1 MTKAIKW
8 TIMMVAMVTAY
19 TALLTT
25 AFAEPTKGELKSMMN
40 ERLYA
45 AYPNCI
51 RDNRISMGDNMWCTD
66 RALVLMDDDLNKVY
80 KDVMQK
86 FKLLDNKRSMIRK
99 VQRRWI
105 KFRDD
110 ECLYRDSTDG
120 MFSSSKCV
128 LDSIALSIH
137 YLTRLKQIQFDADG
151 LKAIDAV
158 IDEYAS
164 AVS

>member
-19 TALLTT
+19 TALLAT

-66 RALVLMDDDLNKVY
+66 RAGKH
-80 KDVMQK
+80 
-86 FKLLDNKRSMIRK
+86 
-99 VQRRWI
+99 
-105 KFRDD
+105 
-110 ECLYRDSTDG
+110 
-120 MFSSSKCV
+120 
-128 LDSIALSIH
+128 ALSIIF
-137 YLTRLKQIQFDADG
+137 YTN
-151 LKAIDAV
+151 
-158 IDEYAS
+158 
-164 AVS
+164 